1 MITKLYTEY
10 IQKSR
15 LFLYPLLDIRK
26 GSEAVPIES
35 YVSWTGLYA
44 PEDMKFVCVYHLRDD
59 DVFRRFEKNKLT
71 GNKLFHSFYETT
83 NDEGVYVFDMTE
95 YKHDWD
101 QFLAGRYSQITTDTK
116 NKILK
121 FFMANKSNY
130 HQINSYL
137 NPEIYYEQYAN
148 LLNVNEKI
156 LRDVGELCSKPE
168 LKKENLKAKVKSISL
183 F

>member
-15 LFLYPLLDIRK
+15 IFIYPLLDIRK

-35 YVSWTGLYA
+35 YISWTGLYA
-44 PEDMKFVCVYHLRDD
+44 PDNMKFVCVYHLRDD

-83 NDEGVYVFDMTE
+83 TDEGVYVFDMSE
-95 YKHDWD
+95 YKQDWEK
-101 QFLAGRYSQITTDTK
+101 FLVGKYSQITTDTK

-148 LLNVNEKI
+148 LLNINEKI